1 MRHCDLSQLRRWEM
15 LSTRRVLVVMVWLL
29 TIVAGIHIIGTRIP
43 NLVTLRT
50 RRATLFLT
58 LDALKQTFFDQVA
71 GRTALHDQVAVKP
84 RAVPETWAEPPSFEI
99 TIRPH
104 FWHHWWVQLLIGL
117 LFLSIIYAVYAW
129 RIHTLSARQQ
139 QKLMH
144 LKQLQ
149 NQRLITMRQLL
160 GSIQVINSQLE
171 ITAVLQNIAEES
183 ARLVDG
189 IPGGIGLVQG
199 DRVVFQ
205 RQWLTDGW
213 QASNV
218 WFQFGEGTPGK
229 VARSAKAIIVNNPED
244 EPISFAPEQA
254 RKSALQGWMD
264 VPILTRSGTVTAVLN
279 IRHRPGR
286 PPFTSEDLNLIELL
300 ASQAAVAIENAS
312 LYGEVE
318 EKNLMIA
325 ESFRELERLYQQ
337 EQEVSR
343 TLQELNQM
351 KTNFIV
357 VTSHEMRTPLTVIRG
372 YNEALLGEFFGELNP
387 MQHKSL
393 SVTQRMIDRMVNSF
407 NDILEMLKINE
418 GQFTLKRE
426 PANLKDLVQAVL
438 EELQPFV
445 EKRKQTLT
453 IVGPD
458 VMATVDREKFGLV
471 LLNVVQNAI
480 KFTQDT
486 GTIQISL
493 GREGESAHIRVIDS
507 GIGIDA
513 SELERIF
520 DKFYTTPD
528 PSTHSSGRYE
538 FSARGTGLGLAI
550 AKSYVDAHG
559 GQIWAESKG
568 KGEGSTL
575 HVMIP
580 LMPVGSNSS
589 SSVHPQT
596 IGSVPPA

>member
-1 MRHCDLSQLRRWEM
+1 MKQLTRQVLVSPEAQAQPWQSPALESKIMRHCDLSQLRRWEM

-58 LDALKQTFFDQVA
+58 LDALKQTFFDQAA

-325 ESFRELERLYQQ
+325 ESFHELERLYQQ

-372 YNEALLGEFFGELNP
+372 YTEALLSEFFGQLNP
-387 MQHKSL
+387 VQHQSL
-393 SVTQRMIDRMVNSF
+393 SVTQRTVDRMIDNF
-407 NDILEMLKINE
+407 NNILEMLKINE
-418 GQFTLKRE
+418 GKFTLRPE
-426 PANLKDLVQAVL
+426 PTSLKELIHEVR
-438 EELQPFV
+438 EELGPFI

-453 IVGPD
+453 VIGTDFVAG
-458 VMATVDREKFGLV
+458 VDRQKFGLV

-480 KFTQDT
+480 KFTPDD
-486 GTIQISL
+486 GTIQIALEEEEKSI
-493 GREGESAHIRVIDS
+493 HIQVRDT
-507 GIGIDA
+507 GIGIEA
-513 SELERIF
+513 NELDRIF
-520 DKFYTTPD
+520 DRFYTTSD
-528 PSTHSSGRYE
+528 PSTHR
-538 FSARGTGLGLAI
+538 
-550 AKSYVDAHG
+550 
-559 GQIWAESKG
+559 
-568 KGEGSTL
+568 
-575 HVMIP
+575 
-580 LMPVGSNSS
+580 
-589 SSVHPQT
+589 
-596 IGSVPPA
+596 

>member
-1 MRHCDLSQLRRWEM
+1 
-15 LSTRRVLVVMVWLL
+15 MVWLL

-325 ESFRELERLYQQ
+325 ESFHELERLYQQ

-372 YNEALLGEFFGELNP
+372 YTEALLSEFFGQLNP
-387 MQHKSL
+387 VQHQSL
-393 SVTQRMIDRMVNSF
+393 SVTQRTVDRMIDNF
-407 NDILEMLKINE
+407 NNILEMLKINE
-418 GQFTLKRE
+418 GKFTLRPE
-426 PANLKDLVQAVL
+426 PTSLKELIHEVR
-438 EELQPFV
+438 EELGPFI

-453 IVGPD
+453 VIGTDFVAG
-458 VMATVDREKFGLV
+458 VDRQKFGLV

-480 KFTQDT
+480 KFTPDD
-486 GTIQISL
+486 GTIQIALEEEEKSI
-493 GREGESAHIRVIDS
+493 HIQVKDT
-507 GIGIDA
+507 GIGIEA
-513 SELERIF
+513 NELDRIF
-520 DKFYTTPD
+520 DRFYTTSD
-528 PSTHSSGRYE
+528 PSTHRSGHYE
-538 FSARGTGLGLAI
+538 FSTRGSGLGLAI
-550 AKSYVDAHG
+550 AKSYVIAHG
-559 GQIWAESKG
+559 GRIWASSDGKDKG
-568 KGEGSTL
+568 CTL
-575 HVMIP
+575 HLVIP
-580 LMPVGSNSS
+580 ARPQLNPVPSASS
-589 SSVHPQT
+589 RCRAEE
-596 IGSVPPA
+596 G

>member
-325 ESFRELERLYQQ
+325 ESFHELERLYQQ

-372 YNEALLGEFFGELNP
+372 YTEALLSEFFGQLNP
-387 MQHKSL
+387 VQHQSL
-393 SVTQRMIDRMVNSF
+393 SVTQRTVDRMIDNF
-407 NDILEMLKINE
+407 NNILEMLKINE
-418 GQFTLKRE
+418 GKFTLRPE
-426 PANLKDLVQAVL
+426 PTSLKELIHEVR
-438 EELQPFV
+438 EELGPFI

-453 IVGPD
+453 VIGTDFVAG
-458 VMATVDREKFGLV
+458 VDRQKFGLV

-480 KFTQDT
+480 KFTPDD
-486 GTIQISL
+486 GTIQIALEEEEKSI
-493 GREGESAHIRVIDS
+493 HIQVRDT
-507 GIGIDA
+507 GIGIEA
-513 SELERIF
+513 NE
-520 DKFYTTPD
+520 
-528 PSTHSSGRYE
+528 
-538 FSARGTGLGLAI
+538 
-550 AKSYVDAHG
+550 
-559 GQIWAESKG
+559 
-568 KGEGSTL
+568 
-575 HVMIP
+575 
-580 LMPVGSNSS
+580 
-589 SSVHPQT
+589 
-596 IGSVPPA
+596 